1 MENKKLEIEI
11 PEGKQPKMTTS
22 DNGVHVEWVDKEKTW
37 KRYVLGY
44 RAEVYGKYGKLLVE
58 IKPPNWPKIFKF
70 GLLQYIADDL
80 NEERLDW
87 ENKNQGK
94 YVVFYRTDGMGV
106 SFTDYTCFH
115 IQSALFTRLAA
126 QKAIDIIPAEFLK
139 TF

>member
-1 MENKKLEIEI
+1 MEKKKLEIEI

-37 KRYVLGY
+37 EQYVKEYAKEASYMLAGTLDPSLCF
-44 RAEVYGKYGKLLVE
+44 AWKKL
-58 IKPPNWPKIFKF
+58 FKF

-87 ENKNQGK
+87 ENKTQGK

-106 SFTDYTCFH
+106 SVTDYTCFY

-126 QKAIDIIPAEFLK
+126 KKAIDIIPAEFLK